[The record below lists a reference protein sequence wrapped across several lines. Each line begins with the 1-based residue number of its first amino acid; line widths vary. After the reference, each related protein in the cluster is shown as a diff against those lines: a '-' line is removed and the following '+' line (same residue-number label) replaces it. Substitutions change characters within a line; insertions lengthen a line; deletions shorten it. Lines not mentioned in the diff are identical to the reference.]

1 MLKLMKY
8 ELIRKWRAILVFL
21 SIVLVIN
28 ANVLYRVAG
37 KWQNT
42 NLEQMAAL
50 GFFFGGLLTVF
61 FILFI
66 IDVTNMYSRDLNNKT
81 GYMVFLTPNSGYK
94 ILGSKILTGLL
105 EGLLFLVVFLIL
117 LAVSFLGFYSQ
128 PLTEM
133 MNSEVFTSVISEFDM
148 SIGELLPF
156 LFSNLITMFTS
167 IVVLI
172 LTIFAAI
179 SIRKSILAEV
189 RFAGLLSL
197 IIFMLLVWLN
207 GKITS
212 LVVTT
217 INKAELFTH
226 GIHYFNVISVLQ
238 IIIGVALFVL
248 SAYLLDKKMDV

>member
-8 ELIRKWRAILVFL
+8 EIIRKWRVILVFL

-66 IDVTNMYSRDLNNKT
+66 IDVINMYSRDLNNKS

-94 ILGSKILTGLL
+94 ILGSKVLTGLL
-105 EGLLFLVVFLIL
+105 EGFLFLVVFLVL

-128 PLTEM
+128 PLSDL
-133 MNSEVFTSVISEFDM
+133 MNSEIVTPIIAEFNM

-156 LFSNLITMFTS
+156 LFSNLITMFVST
-167 IVVLI
+167 IVLI

-197 IIFMLLVWLN
+197 IIFMLLIWLN

-217 INKAELFTH
+217 ISNAELFTH
-226 GIHYFNVISVLQ
+226 GIHYFNIISVLQ
-238 IIIGVALFVL
+238 IIIGVALFTL